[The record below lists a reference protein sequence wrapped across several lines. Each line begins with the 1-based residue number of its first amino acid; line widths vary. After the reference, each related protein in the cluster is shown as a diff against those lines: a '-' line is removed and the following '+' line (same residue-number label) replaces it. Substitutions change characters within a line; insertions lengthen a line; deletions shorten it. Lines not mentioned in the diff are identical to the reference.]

1 MPWLY
6 PYTNPPRAAKH
17 AIAEVLPF
25 ERMPFMPPG
34 PAYLARAV
42 ERPCPLT
49 GAIIEKINV
58 GILGF
63 GVANSKS
70 GRRPALRLLYNLV
83 HLVC

>member
-1 MPWLY
+1 
-6 PYTNPPRAAKH
+6 
-17 AIAEVLPF
+17 
-25 ERMPFMPPG
+25 MPPG